1 MEMIMST
8 LSKKAALGAVAALI
22 AVTGTI
28 GAAEAHGGGK
38 HRLFRNQVFISSY
51 DSCGYYK
58 YKWLTTG
65 KLFWKMKYFDCLSY
79 RSY

>member
-1 MEMIMST
+1 MCGH
-8 LSKKAALGAVAALI
+8 LRN
-22 AVTGTI
+22 
-28 GAAEAHGGGK
+28 H
-38 HRLFRNQVFISSY
+38 LFVCSY

-65 KLFWKMKYFDCLSY
+65 KLLWKFKYFDCLSY